1 MGWPCVCISPIQ
13 FAARRAPPYASEV
26 AYKTPS
32 TSKVLVVALGPMAH
46 VRAPEMIVDPAPCSA
61 LVPTTERK
69 LLLSVEI
76 SEVSSDGEISEVEI
90 SEVEISEVS
99 SEWEI
104 SEVEISEV
112 SSDDGLLLRHA
123 RGNS

>member
-1 MGWPCVCISPIQ
+1 MCISPIQ

-32 TSKVLVVALGPMAH
+32 ISKVLVVALGPMAH
-46 VRAPEMIVDPAPCSA
+46 VRAPEMTVDPAPCSA

-69 LLLSVEI
+69 LLLSVEL
-76 SEVSSDGEISEVEI
+76 SEASSDGEISEVET
-90 SEVEISEVS
+90 SEVS